1 MIIQLS
7 GRPLIITSGLV
18 ERSTTPLPTQMTFQ
32 PTQPDQQNFINHLV
46 SSLFFVHSNQ
56 LVKEN
61 KQPVKSALKQRPTLQ
76 KSSNSAFTQL
86 RQAERESEDFSPS
99 PKPQYEIEMDSS
111 TERVELGDF
120 NSPGPSE
127 GGTSVDSGFGK
138 AAAKPTS
145 QKSHQDD
152 LAVAKAAREAKI
164 AQNMA
169 KFETMLL
176 KSTSDLPNNQNDKE
190 IGPLTSGPL
199 LSSLSQLRLNA

>member
-1 MIIQLS
+1 
-7 GRPLIITSGLV
+7 
-18 ERSTTPLPTQMTFQ
+18 
-32 PTQPDQQNFINHLV
+32 
-46 SSLFFVHSNQ
+46 
-56 LVKEN
+56 
-61 KQPVKSALKQRPTLQ
+61 
-76 KSSNSAFTQL
+76 
-86 RQAERESEDFSPS
+86 
-99 PKPQYEIEMDSS
+99 MDSS

-176 KSTSDLPNNQNDKE
+176 RSTSDLPNNQNDKE